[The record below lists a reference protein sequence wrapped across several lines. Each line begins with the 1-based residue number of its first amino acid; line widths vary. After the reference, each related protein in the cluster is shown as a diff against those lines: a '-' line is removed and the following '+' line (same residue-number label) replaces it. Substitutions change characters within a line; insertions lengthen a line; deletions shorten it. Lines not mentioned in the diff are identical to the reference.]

1 MAHLFRRRS
10 KGEGNST
17 SSRCLSLSEGNKA
30 MLILSSEIEPPASA
44 TSKAATSGIKEIG
57 DPSLPTV
64 ALLSLPSI
72 SKADKNS
79 ATAAVA
85 AGTLEDAAAGA
96 LTAPFADRSVKK
108 QYGQDGDG
116 AQCKE
121 AEGGRKRSGSVGN
134 LLLSS
139 MTSFSKGTSLSF
151 LTGED
156 KTPSPPETGPA
167 GIDFS
172 TPAHPTMQF
181 VDFIITFLLVH
192 YIQVFYSLVFL
203 FIYLVKH
210 GHRWPYFL
218 AAIYAPSYFIPLQRL
233 GGWPFK
239 GFMRRPFWRC
249 VQRTLALQVE
259 REVEL
264 SPDEQYIFG
273 WHPHGILL
281 LSRFAIYGGLWEKLF
296 PGIHFKTLAA
306 SPLFWIPPIREVSIL
321 LGGVDAGRASAA
333 RALTDGYS
341 VSLYPG
347 GSKEIYTTD
356 PYTPETTLVLKIRKG
371 FIRMALRYG
380 CALVPVYTFGEK
392 YAYHRLGQ
400 ATGFARWLLAVL
412 KVPFLIFWGRWG
424 TFMPLKET
432 QVSVVVGTPL
442 RVPKIEGEPSPE
454 VVEEWLHKYCD
465 EVQALFRRHKHKY
478 AKPEEFVAIS

>member
-1 MAHLFRRRS
+1 
-10 KGEGNST
+10 
-17 SSRCLSLSEGNKA
+17 

-181 VDFIITFLLVH
+181 VDFIITFLLVCT
-192 YIQVFYSLVFL
+192 FAL
-203 FIYLVKH
+203 
-210 GHRWPYFL
+210 
-218 AAIYAPSYFIPLQRL
+218 
-233 GGWPFK
+233 
-239 GFMRRPFWRC
+239 
-249 VQRTLALQVE
+249 RTLPSL
-259 REVEL
+259 
-264 SPDEQYIFG
+264 
-273 WHPHGILL
+273 
-281 LSRFAIYGGLWEKLF
+281 FA
-296 PGIHFKTLAA
+296 
-306 SPLFWIPPIREVSIL
+306 
-321 LGGVDAGRASAA
+321 
-333 RALTDGYS
+333 
-341 VSLYPG
+341 
-347 GSKEIYTTD
+347 
-356 PYTPETTLVLKIRKG
+356 
-371 FIRMALRYG
+371 
-380 CALVPVYTFGEK
+380 
-392 YAYHRLGQ
+392 
-400 ATGFARWLLAVL
+400 FA
-412 KVPFLIFWGRWG
+412 PCI
-424 TFMPLKET
+424 
-432 QVSVVVGTPL
+432 
-442 RVPKIEGEPSPE
+442 
-454 VVEEWLHKYCD
+454 
-465 EVQALFRRHKHKY
+465 
-478 AKPEEFVAIS
+478 